1 MLPGQLQTGW
11 PLNSFHKTSFRQRL
25 KTVFPITLSA
35 VLAMLNVAL
44 MVCWIV
50 LLAHFDAW
58 SGLAIGTVVFALTLL
73 GLMFYSFLH
82 VKETRLNQR
91 QANFIDSVT
100 HELKS
105 PIASLRLYLETLQLR
120 PLPRQQQEEFYA
132 TMASEL
138 HRLDELISQL
148 LEVARLDALGHGSP
162 PEDIPI
168 QPVLERCARW
178 AAEHQ
183 RCNPAEVFDLHVQ
196 PATIRAVPM
205 VLEMIFRNLLDNA
218 VKYGGRPP
226 KVIVE
231 AASEKGKVRVRV
243 IDNGHGVPEEI
254 RGQIFGLFVRGGRE
268 LERKQKGTGLGL
280 YIVHTLVRQLRGTVR
295 VLPREDG
302 ERGCIFEVVLPAGA
316 APCDC

>member
-1 MLPGQLQTGW
+1 MKPRKATL
-11 PLNSFHKTSFRQRL
+11 RQRL
-25 KTVFPITLSA
+25 KTTFPITLSA

-120 PLPRQQQEEFYA
+120 PLPREQQEEFYR

-138 HRLDELISQL
+138 QRLDDLISQL
-148 LEVARLDALGHGSP
+148 LEVARLDALGHDSP
-162 PEDIPI
+162 AEDVPLT
-168 QPVLERCARW
+168 PVLERCARW

-183 RCNPAEVFDLHVQ
+183 RYDPADVFEMRIE
-196 PATIRAVPM
+196 PAVIRAVPM

-226 KVIVE
+226 RVAVE
-231 AASEKGKVRVRV
+231 VARQGSKVRVRV

-280 YIVHTLVRQLRGTVR
+280 YIVHTLVRQLRGNVC

-302 ERGCIFEVVLPAGA
+302 EAGCIFEVVLPAGA
-316 APCDC
+316 APCNC